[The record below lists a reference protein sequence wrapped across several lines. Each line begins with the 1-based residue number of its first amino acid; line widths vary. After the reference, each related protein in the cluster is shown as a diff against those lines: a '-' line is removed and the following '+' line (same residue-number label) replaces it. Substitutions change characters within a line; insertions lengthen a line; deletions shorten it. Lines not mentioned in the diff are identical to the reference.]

1 MNPAEYSKLLDVD
14 RSPLEAVGFNPY
26 YRSLGGL
33 QHGQPWIGRSPF
45 FDLAS
50 NDYLGL
56 ASDRRIHEAMD
67 TAIREYGSSM
77 CGTPIAT
84 GYASIFARLEAELA
98 RFIGLPAAVLFPSCY
113 QANVSLLSSIAK
125 PGDVIFI
132 DHYAHASL
140 GQGARAAGCKVKPF
154 LHNDVEHLE
163 KQLASCTGF
172 HRKFIVTES
181 VFSTEGSV
189 APLRS
194 IVDLSRRYEAVPVV
208 DDSHGLGVIGVSGR
222 GILEYAGLGEFPGIY
237 TASLGKALANA
248 GGMVAGD
255 GDFIEAIRYS
265 CPGLIYSTALS
276 PDAVAGTLA
285 ALEIVSS
292 EFGRLGDLMWKNHQ
306 LLIECLNEQGFPLSS
321 GQAPIA
327 AIRAGSS
334 TSTLRLAKDFFA
346 KGILAT
352 PFIPPSVPQ
361 GGGVLRCILG
371 AKLTGLSLDD
381 LFESIHHLSP
391 HSCEQSADLCPDPV
405 LK

>member
-1 MNPAEYSKLLDVD
+1 MPLTDSSKLLDID
-14 RSPLEAVGFNPY
+14 RSPLDAVGFNPY

-67 TAIREYGSSM
+67 SAIREYGSSM

-84 GYASIFARLEAELA
+84 GYASIFAQLEAELA
-98 RFIGLPAAVLFPSCY
+98 QFIGLPAAVLFPSCY
-113 QANVSLLSSIAK
+113 QANVSILSTIAK
-125 PGDVIFI
+125 PHDVIFI

-140 GQGARAAGCKVKPF
+140 GQGAKTAGCKVKPF
-154 LHNDVEHLE
+154 LHNDMGHLE
-163 KQLASCTGF
+163 TQLASCAGF

-181 VFSTEGSV
+181 VFSTEGGL

-194 IVDLSRRYEAVPVV
+194 IVDLSRRFEAVPVV
-208 DDSHGLGVIGVSGR
+208 DDSHGLGVIGASGR
-222 GILEYAGLGEFPGIY
+222 GILEHDALGDFPGIY

-248 GGMVAGD
+248 GGVVAGD
-255 GDFIEAIRYS
+255 AEFIEAIRYS

-276 PDAVAGTLA
+276 PASVAGTLA

-292 EFGRLGDLMWKNHQ
+292 EFGRLGDLMWKNHR
-306 LLIECLNEQGFPLSS
+306 LLIEALKEQGFSLAQ
-321 GQAPIA
+321 GTAPIA
-327 AIRAGSS
+327 AIRVGSA
-334 TSTLRLAKDFFA
+334 THTLALAKEFYS

-371 AKLTGLSLDD
+371 AKLTGLSLED
-381 LFESIHHLSP
+381 LIESIHHLGP
-391 HSCEQSADLCPDPV
+391 HQTEQRTGLRSEPLPV
-405 LK
+405 